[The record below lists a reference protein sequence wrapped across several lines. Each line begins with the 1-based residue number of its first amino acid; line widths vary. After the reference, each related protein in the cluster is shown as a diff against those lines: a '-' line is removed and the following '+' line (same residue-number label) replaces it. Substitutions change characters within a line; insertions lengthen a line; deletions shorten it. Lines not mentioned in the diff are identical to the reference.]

1 MTCASD
7 QPLPEFA
14 VLTGRKVALRPFGP
28 DDVTAAYLGWLN
40 DPEVVRYSNQ
50 RFRRHDSASSA
61 AYLASFAGTD
71 HLFLSI
77 RRLADGAAVGTMTA
91 YRNRH
96 HGTVDVGIMVGD
108 RGAWGQGIGQDAWNT
123 LSDWLLGPG
132 RMRKLTCGT
141 LACNRPMRA
150 IAERSGM
157 ILEAVRRDQE
167 IVDGV
172 LQDMLYFARF
182 RSDP

>member
-1 MTCASD
+1 MTSASI
-7 QPLPEFA
+7 QRLPD
-14 VLTGRKVALRPFGP
+14 VPTLTGRKVALRPFGP
-28 DDVTAAYLGWLN
+28 DDITAAYVGWRN

-71 HLFLSI
+71 NLFLSI

-108 RGAWGQGIGQDAWNT
+108 REAWGHGIGQDAWNT
-123 LSDWLLGPG
+123 LINWLLGPG

-157 ILEAVRRDQE
+157 VLEAVRRDQE

>member
-1 MTCASD
+1 MTSASD
-7 QPLPEFA
+7 QRLPEFA
-14 VLTGRKVALRPFGP
+14 MLTGRKVALRPFGLA
-28 DDVTAAYLGWLN
+28 DVTAAYLGWLN

-71 HLFLSI
+71 NLFLSI
-77 RRLADGAAVGTMTA
+77 RRLDDEASVGTMTA
-91 YRNRH
+91 YRSRH

-108 RGAWGQGIGQDAWNT
+108 RESWGQGIGQDAWNT
-123 LSDWLLGPG
+123 LSNWLLGPG

-141 LACNRPMRA
+141 LACNGPMRA
-150 IAERSGM
+150 IAQRSGM
-157 ILEAVRRDQE
+157 VLEAVRRDQE

-182 RSDP
+182 HSDP